1 MPIGAIDYEPRDIIY
16 WNSSLWYMINY
27 IWYMIYMLYDTTH
40 YWKMIYWNK
49 SLLMLFTLFSFS
61 LIGTPPLKG
70 NFGQKWKNYHRC
82 VTYRTVAGKN
92 FRSQNLKEKSAG
104 PFHPLLSSF
113 FVLTF
118 LLTFLNLCTQLLNL
132 STHFTKPDWIH
143 TQV

>member
-1 MPIGAIDYEPRDIIY
+1 MYARKKERHRVKGFEYVQDCYLKIAGFPMF
-16 WNSSLWYMINY
+16 MIQV
-27 IWYMIYMLYDTTH
+27 
-40 YWKMIYWNK
+40 
-49 SLLMLFTLFSFS
+49 
-61 LIGTPPLKG
+61 LKG
-70 NFGQKWKNYHRC
+70 NFGQKRKNYHRC

-132 STHFTKPDWIH
+132 STHFTKPEYE
-143 TQV
+143 